1 MLSAPAIGLRVPES
15 TSCPAMASEESEAS
29 PAWRTGLRLN
39 PPLRRMMEAQAS
51 KTACDLAGR
60 DLDAGCG
67 LAGEIQRG
75 GRAVEHN
82 TVIGADA
89 AAIVS
94 SDRGRIR
101 SENQA
106 DLLVSARRNLA
117 GSAELRQ
124 ETAVAAKGKQ
134 VHLDRRC
141 TERGGQVNP
150 AIVVWRAEALR

>member
-1 MLSAPAIGLRVPES
+1 
-15 TSCPAMASEESEAS
+15 
-29 PAWRTGLRLN
+29 
-39 PPLRRMMEAQAS
+39 MEAQAS